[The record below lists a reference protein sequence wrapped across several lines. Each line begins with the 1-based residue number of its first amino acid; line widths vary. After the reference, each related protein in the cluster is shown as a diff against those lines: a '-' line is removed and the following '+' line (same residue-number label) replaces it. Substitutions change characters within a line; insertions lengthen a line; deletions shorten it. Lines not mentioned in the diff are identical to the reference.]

1 MSTQDVEIAVVG
13 AGVIGLATTLRLR
26 DDGRDV
32 VLIDPN
38 GPGSGASFGNAGT
51 IAGYGCVPVATPQ
64 VMWSLPRLLLDP
76 DSPLSMPAS
85 AVSAMLPWL
94 WRFVRA
100 SSTSAATASARALAP
115 LLAQAAPAWE
125 RRWAALDC
133 EDIVRRE
140 GCLYLYQAPP
150 SIDAFDF
157 RLRAEHG
164 VKQEPLS
171 PAEVGRL
178 EPALA
183 PLGRHGVF
191 FPDAM
196 HLASPATLMQRMAAA
211 AERRGARQ
219 LRARAVRLQADPT
232 GITLELELEG
242 NGDGEV
248 QRVRAGQVV
257 IAAGAHSLD
266 LARQA
271 GEDVPLDTE
280 RGYHVEYAVDPLPVR
295 RPVCPVE
302 REVYATPMAGR
313 LRVAGLVEFGGT
325 ARAANPQRWAQLDR
339 GARALFGS
347 LPEPTSRWVGFRPSM
362 PDGAGHRPRSR
373 RTGCDACFRP
383 RTPRADAG
391 RRHRRP
397 GRR

>member
-1 MSTQDVEIAVVG
+1 
-13 AGVIGLATTLRLR
+13 
-26 DDGRDV
+26 
-32 VLIDPN
+32 
-38 GPGSGASFGNAGT
+38 
-51 IAGYGCVPVATPQ
+51 
-64 VMWSLPRLLLDP
+64 MWSLPRLLLDP

-85 AVSAMLPWL
+85 AMSAMLPWL

-125 RRWAALDC
+125 RRWATLDC
-133 EDIVRRE
+133 EDIIRRE
-140 GCLYLYQAPP
+140 GSLYLYQGPP

-157 RLRAEHG
+157 RLRAKHG
-164 VKQEPLS
+164 VKQETLS
-171 PAEVGRL
+171 PAEVSHL

-183 PLGRHGVF
+183 PLNRHGIF

-211 AERRGARQ
+211 AERRGAHQ
-219 LRARAVRLQADPT
+219 LRARAVRLHGDKS
-232 GITLELELEG
+232 GITLELEG
-242 NGDGEV
+242 NGEV
-248 QRVRAGQVV
+248 QRVRARQVV

-271 GEDVPLDTE
+271 GEAVPLDTE

-302 REVYATPMAGR
+302 RGLYATPMAGR

-325 ARAANPQRWAQLDR
+325 ARSADPKRWDQLDR
-339 GARALFGS
+339 GARTLFGS
-347 LPEPTSRWVGFRPSM
+347 LPEPTSRWMGFRPSM
-362 PDGAGHRPRSR
+362 PDSVPVIGRARGVPGVVLAFGHGHLGLTLAAVTAGLV
-373 RTGCDACFRP
+373 
-383 RTPRADAG
+383 ADELAG
-391 RRHRRP
+391 RSVAHALDVYAPRRFD
-397 GRR
+397 R